1 MYYYICLFDNQPHGG
16 ANLLLNAVI
25 VIQTRLA
32 TSLITQTRIPGK
44 NIVLKGWKVPFI
56 LKRSLR
62 LLVKNFKA
70 FPYLL

>member
-32 TSLITQTRIPGK
+32 TSLITQTRIPGE
-44 NIVLKGWKVPFI
+44 NIV
-56 LKRSLR
+56 
-62 LLVKNFKA
+62 
-70 FPYLL
+70 